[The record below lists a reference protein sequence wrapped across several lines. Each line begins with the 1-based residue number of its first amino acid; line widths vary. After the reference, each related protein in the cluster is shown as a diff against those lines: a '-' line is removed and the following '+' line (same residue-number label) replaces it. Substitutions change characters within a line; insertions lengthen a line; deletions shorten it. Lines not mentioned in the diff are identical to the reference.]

1 MYPPVMNHQ
10 SLYQQLKACVDP
22 STYIELD
29 EPLML
34 AEDFA
39 FYQKAIPGVFFFV
52 GTKCQA
58 YQSGLH
64 TETFDF
70 HEEVLETAVD
80 LYEKLAR
87 NIKGV

>member
-39 FYQKAIPGVFFFV
+39 FYQKAIPGVFLFCRY
-52 GTKCQA
+52 KM
-58 YQSGLH
+58 SGISKWI
-64 TETFDF
+64 T
-70 HEEVLETAVD
+70 
-80 LYEKLAR
+80 YR
-87 NIKGV
+87 NV